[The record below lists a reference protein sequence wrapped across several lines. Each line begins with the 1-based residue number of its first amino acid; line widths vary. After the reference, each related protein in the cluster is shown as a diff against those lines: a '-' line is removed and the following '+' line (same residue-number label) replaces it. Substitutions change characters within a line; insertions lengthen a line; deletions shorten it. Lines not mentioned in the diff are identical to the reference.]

1 MKIDILTIFPE
12 FFNEFLNT
20 SIIKRAISKKSVKV
34 NTVNIRDFS
43 KDKNKRIDDTPCGGG
58 AGLVMKVEPLVEAIK
73 SVKTKDSK
81 VIYLSPK
88 GRVFNQ
94 SVAKEL
100 ATHKHLVLLCGHYEG
115 IDERVLNYVDEE
127 ISIGDYILTGG
138 EIAAMVVSDSV
149 IRLLDGAISKDSLI
163 DESFENGLLE
173 YPQYTLPKVY
183 KGMKVPDI
191 LFSGN
196 HKAISKWRKKE
207 SLRITLN
214 NRKDLLSKYKL
225 NKEEKELLKEI
236 KEDKVGEWEIEAIN
250 KSKKEEK

>member
-94 SVAKEL
+94 GVAKEL
-100 ATHKHLVLLCGHYEG
+100 ATHKHLVLVCGHYEG

-183 KGMKVPDI
+183 KGMKVPEI

-236 KEDKVGEWEIEAIN
+236 KEDKVGKWEIEAIN
-250 KSKKEEK
+250 KSKKLEK